1 MLARFWL
8 ILMILVSAPVL
19 AEPAPAIG
27 GYSPV
32 SYFTEGKPEQG
43 SAEFA
48 VTHEGKTYHLT
59 NAAQVSLFNQN
70 PDKYRPRYETC
81 PFSLTLGQQK
91 PLDPT
96 NFQILGGYLLLFH
109 KSDMMDGLAAFKESG
124 LTEEEL
130 IQRAD
135 KEYVLLRF

>member
-1 MLARFWL
+1 MLRRAHF
-8 ILMILVSAPVL
+8 MVVL
-19 AEPAPAIG
+19 LWSGIVYAEAVPAID

-32 SYFTEGKPEQG
+32 SYFTVGTPEKG
-43 SAEFA
+43 SEQFS
-48 VTHEGKTYHLT
+48 VEYGGKTYFLT
-59 NAAQVSLFNQN
+59 NAEQVDLFKQN

-81 PFSLTLGQQK
+81 PYSLTLGQQK

-124 LTEEEL
+124 LSEAQL
-130 IQRAD
+130 IERAD
-135 KEYVLLRF
+135 KQYVLLRF